1 MIGDR
6 IRALRE
12 QCNMTLNELAQTIG
26 LSASA
31 VSQIERGIVEP
42 SLRTLRALAS
52 ALDTPI
58 FSFFLESPSH
68 DILVRKGRRLAFSPP
83 DRKARYELV
92 TPDFNRRLEMML
104 MYLNPGTCSSDEPL
118 PHTGDECLVVLQGEA
133 QVLAAG
139 QRYTLYE
146 GDSLYLAEGTPHKV
160 TNASDD
166 QLVCAIGVTP
176 PSF

>member
-1 MIGDR
+1 MIGER

-12 QCNMTLNELAQTIG
+12 QQGMTLNELAQTVG

-42 SLRTLRALAS
+42 SLRTLRVLAG

-58 FSFFLESPSH
+58 FSFFLESPSQ
-68 DILVRKGRRLAFSPP
+68 DIHVRKDRRLAFSPP

-104 MYLNPGTCSSDEPL
+104 MYLNPGTCSSNEPL
-118 PHTGDECLVVLQGEA
+118 PHRGDECLVVLRGTA

-139 QRYTLYE
+139 QRYPLYE
-146 GDSLYLAEGTPHKV
+146 GDSLYIVEGTPHKV
-160 TNASDD
+160 TNVGDN
-166 QLVCAIGVTP
+166 QLVCVIGVTP